1 MINYII
7 FLAGYAIIYERKYRM
22 LITGILITIV
32 ALFMVLVP
40 QFFMKLK
47 SPRITDGLLKNP
59 KMKIVLRIWGVIFIM
74 VGILL
79 IIFSMVR

>member
-1 MINYII
+1 
-7 FLAGYAIIYERKYRM
+7 M

-32 ALFMVLVP
+32 AIFMLLVP

-47 SPRITDGLLKNP
+47 SPRIPDKLLKNP
-59 KMKIVLRIWGVIFIM
+59 KMKIILRIWCGIFVI

-79 IIFSMVR
+79 IVFSII

>member
-7 FLAGYAIIYERKYRM
+7 FLAVYAIIYERKYRM

-32 ALFMVLVP
+32 AIFMVLVP
-40 QFFMKLK
+40 QFFVKLK
-47 SPRITDGLLKNP
+47 SPRIPDGLLKNP